1 MSKNT
6 ILVDFSVKENNIEYA
21 DKVSNALLRISELFQ
36 QDTIYSHEL
45 KSQLRIVSKN
55 RICDSIRT
63 KEFLL
68 AINAIV
74 EIDNS
79 ISGLT
84 RELLLKYF
92 SRWIVSREFDQTDG
106 YVSDQPIGDQIHHI
120 LSHAIPLSKPNSPE
134 LREKLCILLR
144 TLQLSVQYK
153 ENMRRR
159 NRDCSVDKVVEKIKK
174 VGNVIEKPKEDKED
188 KPFRDRLKEA
198 TSIMKRMSHDAH
210 NSTQYLTIQYESA
223 DLIYAIRY
231 GNKYGVYID
240 NVDNVDNAENV
251 GEISSEKILDGLK
264 LIAKAYNELEPPI

>member
-6 ILVDFSVKENNIEYA
+6 ILVDSSVKENNVEYA
-21 DKVSNALLRISELFQ
+21 NKVSNAILRISELFK
-36 QDTIYSHEL
+36 QDTIDSHEL

-63 KEFLL
+63 KKFLL

-84 RELLLKYF
+84 RELLLKYI
-92 SRWIVSREFDQTDG
+92 SRWIVSRDFDQTDG

-153 ENMRRR
+153 ENMRRK
-159 NRDCSVDKVVEKIKK
+159 NRDCSAEKVVEKIEESK
-174 VGNVIEKPKEDKED
+174 D
-188 KPFRDRLKEA
+188 KPFRDRLKEV
-198 TSIMKRMSHDAH
+198 TSMMKRMSHDAH
-210 NSTQYLTIQYESA
+210 NSTQYLRIQYESE
-223 DLIYAIRY
+223 DLIHSIRY
-231 GNKYGVYID
+231 G
-240 NVDNVDNAENV
+240 ENV
-251 GEISSEKILDGLK
+251 GEISSEKIIDGLK
-264 LIAKAYNELEPPI
+264 EIAKAYNELKPPI